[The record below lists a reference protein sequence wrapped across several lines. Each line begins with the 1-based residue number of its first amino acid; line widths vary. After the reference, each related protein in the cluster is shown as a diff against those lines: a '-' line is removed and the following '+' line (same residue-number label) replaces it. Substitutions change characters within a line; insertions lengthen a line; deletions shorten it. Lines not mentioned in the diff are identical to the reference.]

1 MCYNIIIKRK
11 TKQTSE
17 GVNKMKWRKETQG
30 YMWAHYYSEDGRWMA
45 YDEDV
50 YCTSNR
56 KEYNPKTK
64 KFEPKITCKHI
75 WFLKDLKTDEIVF
88 SGKTLKSCKEYA
100 ENN

>member
-1 MCYNIIIKRK
+1 MKEGKNNDEMEKRN
-11 TKQTSE
+11 TRLY
-17 GVNKMKWRKETQG
+17 V
-30 YMWAHYYSEDGRWMA
+30 AHYYSEDERWMA

-64 KFEPKITCKHI
+64 KFEPKEVCKHI
-75 WFLKDLKTDEIVF
+75 WFLKDLKTDEIIF